1 MAAPQLTPEQLQ
13 DIHNLAAG
21 WGKIAARRAFG
32 DAGPGLDADLA
43 TMEQVAVAAARGLT
57 EGTLAALLEQ
67 QAEALPAESPCPA
80 CSRPCPI
87 RCEPRTLTA
96 RGGPLCYR
104 EPVAHCPACR
114 RDFFPSTSGFASG
127 RP

>member
-13 DIHNLAAG
+13 DIRNLAAG

-67 QAEALPAESPCPA
+67 QAEALSAESPCPA

-87 RCEPRTLTA
+87 RREPRPLTA
-96 RGGPLCYR
+96 RGGDLCYR